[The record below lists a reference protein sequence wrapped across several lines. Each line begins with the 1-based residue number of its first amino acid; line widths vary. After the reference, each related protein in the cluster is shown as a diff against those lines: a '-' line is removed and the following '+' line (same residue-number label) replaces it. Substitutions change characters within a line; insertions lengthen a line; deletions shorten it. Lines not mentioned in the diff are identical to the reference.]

1 MPWVKF
7 LLSLLST
14 GALLVTLMIPLGSVT
29 FSFGNFFNPFSGFWQ
44 NAEPVNEGANQ
55 ELDLPGLEGEA
66 SVVFDDRRVPHIFA
80 ENQKDLAYV
89 QGYVTAQDRLW
100 QMEFQIYAASG
111 RLTELIGA
119 GAENRVLDMD
129 RTARRKGI
137 TFAAE
142 RAVEE
147 FKKYPEVKDFV
158 EAYIEGVNDY
168 IRQLKPKDYPIEYK
182 ILNYQPEEWTAQ
194 KSALLMKYMANT
206 LATRAKD
213 IEHTNALILFGQ
225 KTFDILY
232 PEYSYAEDPIVPADT
247 RYNYR
252 LANPRPL
259 VPLDYHPDSLMLS
272 PALMDKPDRN
282 IGSNNWA
289 ISGAKST
296 TGKPIL
302 ANDPH
307 LGLNLPSIWYEI
319 QLTAPGYKA
328 YGVSLPGGPGVVIG
342 FNDSIAWGE
351 TNAGQDVMDFYK
363 TRFRDDRKQEYF
375 YDGQWYPVNER
386 IEEYKLKGGG
396 SVFDTVLYTNVGP
409 VMYDESFGDQPF
421 PLAVRW
427 MAHEP
432 SCEMVTFYKL
442 NKAKNYQD
450 YLEALTYFKSP
461 AQNFVFASNAGDI
474 AIWQQGSFVNKWEG
488 QGKFVLDGTKRDQF
502 WGEFIPQDQNPHSYN
517 PARGFVSS
525 ANQHPAPES
534 YPYYYLGGFED
545 YRNRRLN
552 QLLAA
557 KEKLSVDDMKRIQLD
572 NFSVKAQDLLAII
585 LPELDTTVFTQP
597 EWKAYR
603 MLENWD
609 YMYDKDEPAATLFE
623 KWWVE
628 LYRAIW
634 VDEFA
639 EIEVPMDYPSS
650 STTIGIL
657 RDSIEFTFYRDKN
670 DTTKKDRKSLVNI
683 TFDKVTGQLYNEY
696 ESESEW
702 EWSKIK
708 QTNIL
713 HLTRVLSPFSRLNIP
728 TDGNNNILN
737 ATSERHGP
745 SWRMVVALGDEIE
758 AYGVYPGGQSGN
770 PGSKYYDSFID
781 DWSNGQYYK
790 LWYMRDQNDTNGEI
804 SMKQLFK

>member
-259 VPLDYHPDSLMLS
+259 VPLDYHPDSLMFS
-272 PALMDKPDRN
+272 PALMDKPD
-282 IGSNNWA
+282 
-289 ISGAKST
+289 
-296 TGKPIL
+296 
-302 ANDPH
+302 
-307 LGLNLPSIWYEI
+307 
-319 QLTAPGYKA
+319 
-328 YGVSLPGGPGVVIG
+328 
-342 FNDSIAWGE
+342 
-351 TNAGQDVMDFYK
+351 
-363 TRFRDDRKQEYF
+363 
-375 YDGQWYPVNER
+375 
-386 IEEYKLKGGG
+386 
-396 SVFDTVLYTNVGP
+396 
-409 VMYDESFGDQPF
+409 
-421 PLAVRW
+421 
-427 MAHEP
+427 
-432 SCEMVTFYKL
+432 
-442 NKAKNYQD
+442 
-450 YLEALTYFKSP
+450 
-461 AQNFVFASNAGDI
+461 
-474 AIWQQGSFVNKWEG
+474 
-488 QGKFVLDGTKRDQF
+488 
-502 WGEFIPQDQNPHSYN
+502 
-517 PARGFVSS
+517 
-525 ANQHPAPES
+525 
-534 YPYYYLGGFED
+534 
-545 YRNRRLN
+545 
-552 QLLAA
+552 
-557 KEKLSVDDMKRIQLD
+557 
-572 NFSVKAQDLLAII
+572 
-585 LPELDTTVFTQP
+585 
-597 EWKAYR
+597 
-603 MLENWD
+603 
-609 YMYDKDEPAATLFE
+609 
-623 KWWVE
+623 
-628 LYRAIW
+628 
-634 VDEFA
+634 
-639 EIEVPMDYPSS
+639 
-650 STTIGIL
+650 
-657 RDSIEFTFYRDKN
+657 
-670 DTTKKDRKSLVNI
+670 
-683 TFDKVTGQLYNEY
+683 
-696 ESESEW
+696 
-702 EWSKIK
+702 
-708 QTNIL
+708 
-713 HLTRVLSPFSRLNIP
+713 
-728 TDGNNNILN
+728 
-737 ATSERHGP
+737 
-745 SWRMVVALGDEIE
+745 
-758 AYGVYPGGQSGN
+758 
-770 PGSKYYDSFID
+770 
-781 DWSNGQYYK
+781 
-790 LWYMRDQNDTNGEI
+790 
-804 SMKQLFK
+804 